1 MKNNNGF
8 KWQEQ
13 QEKKEKGLVE
23 EKNTDHHQKEDQ
35 TPKVLQFPIKEKRES
50 NQEAYF
56 AGIIDGEGCIAYE
69 KTKKDYWIP
78 SIAVE
83 MSDKD
88 VIDRL
93 KDFFGKGSVVYIK
106 PRQKHHKDTW
116 RWRIRGK
123 GAVDIYFKIY
133 NYLSDRRKNKITE
146 VLKRYCDDAN
156 ARDKYKKLEG
166 VLKWHGS
173 V

>member
-35 TPKVLQFPIKEKRES
+35 THKVLKFPIKEKRQS

-69 KTKKDYWIP
+69 KTKKDYSIP

-88 VIDRL
+88 VITRL
-93 KDFFGKGSVVYIK
+93 KDFFGKGSVVFIK
-106 PRQKHHKDTW
+106 PRQK
-116 RWRIRGK
+116 
-123 GAVDIYFKIY
+123 
-133 NYLSDRRKNKITE
+133 
-146 VLKRYCDDAN
+146 YCDKSQSHLIKSSKTLLLN
-156 ARDKYKKLEG
+156 KVQVKQLRLVFKVET
-166 VLKWHGS
+166 
-173 V
+173 

>member
-1 MKNNNGF
+1 M
-8 KWQEQ
+8 
-13 QEKKEKGLVE
+13 
-23 EKNTDHHQKEDQ
+23 DHHLKEDQ
-35 TPKVLQFPIKEKRES
+35 THKVLNFPIKEKRQS

-69 KTKKDYWIP
+69 KTKPGYSIP

-83 MSDKD
+83 MTDKD
-88 VIDRL
+88 VITRL
-93 KDFFGKGSVVYIK
+93 KDFFGKGSVVFLK
-106 PRQKHHKDTW
+106 ARQKHHKDTW

-133 NYLSDRRKNKITE
+133 NYLCDRRKNKITE
-146 VLKRYCDDAN
+146 VLKQYSDDAN
-156 ARDKYKKLEG
+156 SREKYKKLEG
-166 VLKWHGS
+166 VLKWRGS